1 MCLMNIFT
9 EDIISHV
16 GDCAAGHWC
25 TFGIDRQYPSET
37 NLTALVNN
45 TCYDGRTLGYGG
57 LCPVGYYCPG
67 GVASVHPVPCDNGT
81 YADEEGLSQCK
92 TCVEGRCLCAWSLV
106 SCDLA
111 SVWVFKAPVSVSVS
125 LCHSLFL
132 FMDVCFFLPLP
143 HSPALLS
150 VFLFYFIPFS
160 IPPAPLSIPLYPFL
174 FLSHT
179 PSLNHLLYL
188 PLYFSPSIPLPP
200 LPLSHVPPPSTFS
213 SSLSSHPSVLP
224 ICPSHSLS
232 SVLQISNSPLC

>member
-9 EDIISHV
+9 EDIISPV

-125 LCHSLFL
+125 VCHSLFL
-132 FMDVCFFLPLP
+132 FMDVWVCFTSSSQTSSLCLPLLF
-143 HSPALLS
+143 HSRLHPS
-150 VFLFYFIPFS
+150 CSS
-160 IPPAPLSIPLYPFL
+160 INPLYPFL
-174 FLSHT
+174 FPSHT
-179 PSLNHLLYL
+179 PSLNRLLYL

-213 SSLSSHPSVLP
+213 SFNSSHPSVLP

-232 SVLQISNSPLC
+232 SVLQSSNSPLC